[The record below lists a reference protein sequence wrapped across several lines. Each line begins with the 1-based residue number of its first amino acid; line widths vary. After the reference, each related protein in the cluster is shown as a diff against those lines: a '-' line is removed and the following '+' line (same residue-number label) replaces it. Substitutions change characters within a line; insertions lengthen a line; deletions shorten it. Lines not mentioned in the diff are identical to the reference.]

1 MRIYVNEIKIT
12 DDSIKCY
19 TEESTEGLQE
29 AGQMLVDSDNY
40 SFAYILDNGQSYS
53 YLIFVQETWS
63 MLHENKGKKII
74 INDNLELEQFASEFN
89 YILDNIQGNLNYG
102 KEFVSVVED
111 TFELE

>member
-12 DDSIKCY
+12 EDSINCY
-19 TEESTEGLQE
+19 TEQSTEGFQE

-40 SFAYILDNGQSYS
+40 SFAYILDDGQDYS

-74 INDNLELEQFASEFN
+74 VNDDLELKQFENEFN
-89 YILDNIQGNLNYG
+89 YILDNIQGNSNYG

-111 TFELE
+111 IFELD